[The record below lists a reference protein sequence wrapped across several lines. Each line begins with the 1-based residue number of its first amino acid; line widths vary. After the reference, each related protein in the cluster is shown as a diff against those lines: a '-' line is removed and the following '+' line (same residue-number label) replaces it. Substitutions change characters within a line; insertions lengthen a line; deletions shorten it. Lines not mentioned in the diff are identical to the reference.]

1 MKLKITLRK
10 PPLILI
16 FGIGV
21 LIFLYSFLIYVQ
33 ANTEQRVVNA
43 LIDEKQKSQ
52 IQSVNRLT
60 SRLGSDLKVIQHNL
74 EHSKSFIE
82 SNRGGYSGQE
92 LEEQLHKSLLE
103 IDSSTITS
111 AIIVLDKNGT
121 ITTVV
126 SHQDDSQYVGKNVSY
141 REYFMQTKAT
151 MQPYFS
157 EGFVAL
163 DGKLRIFITIPISDE
178 NGNFDGLIAL
188 LLPAADFF
196 THYENVS
203 DIESEYLVI
212 FDRYHKVII
221 HPNPQLIGVD
231 ILDEEVQKAVKY
243 DENLRVNLLKL
254 FSGESVSGT
263 YMAFGQERLASA
275 EPVIIN
281 GAPQYYVGVV
291 IPTSLIY
298 EMTEDVFYQTKT
310 ITILLMVGIT
320 TSFLFVVMY
329 LDKYKTRIENE
340 KRKRF
345 MVIGELTARIAH
357 DLRNPLSVIKNTLE
371 IIELKQKRGL
381 YDQLPDEI
389 ERMKRSIERIS
400 HQVDDVL
407 DYVREA
413 PMKIEQHNMSDI
425 LGSIIEKISVPESIK
440 LKILHSNMFL
450 HCDRIKIEA
459 VLTNLIV
466 NAIQAVQG
474 QGKIVIRATDI
485 HNSIQIEI
493 EDSGPGIPED
503 VLSSIFEPL
512 FTTKQSGTG
521 LGLSICKNIVEQHGG
536 TITVKNKPTTFTVIL
551 PKNIQ

>member
-1 MKLKITLRK
+1 M
-10 PPLILI
+10 ILG
-16 FGIGV
+16 FGV

-33 ANTEQRVVNA
+33 ANTEHRVTDA

-52 IQSVNRLT
+52 VQSVNRLT
-60 SRLGSDLKVIQHNL
+60 TRLGSDLRVIQHSL

-82 SNRGGYSGQE
+82 SNRGKYDNTE
-92 LEEQLHKSLLE
+92 LQEQLHKTLLG
-103 IDSSTITS
+103 IDSFTVTS
-111 AIIVLDKNGT
+111 AIIVIDKNGT
-121 ITTVV
+121 ITTVA
-126 SHQDDSQYVGKNVSY
+126 SHKDDSQYVGKNVSY
-141 REYFMQTKAT
+141 REYFMQTRAT

-163 DGKLRIFITIPISDE
+163 DGQLRIFITIPILDE

-188 LLPAADFF
+188 LLPVTDFF

-203 DIESEYLVI
+203 DIESEYLVV

-231 ILDEEVQKAVKY
+231 VLDEEVQKVVKY
-243 DENLRVNLLKL
+243 DENLRINLLKL
-254 FSGESVSGT
+254 FSGESVSGI

-281 GAPQYYVGVV
+281 GVPQYYVGVV

-298 EMTEDVFYQTKT
+298 EMTEDVFYQTKI
-310 ITILLMVGIT
+310 ITILLMIGIT
-320 TSFLFVVMY
+320 ASFISVIMY
-329 LDKYKTRIENE
+329 LNKYKIRIETE

-413 PMKIEQHNMSDI
+413 PMKLEQHNMSDI

-466 NAIQAVQG
+466 NAVQAVHG
-474 QGKIVIRATDI
+474 RGKIVIRATDS

-512 FTTKQSGTG
+512 FTTKQTGTG

-536 TITVKNKPTTFTVIL
+536 TITVKNKPTTFTVTL